1 MNSLA
6 TRQVVADGVPLIT
19 MLEGG
24 DRQAKPLQ
32 PLEPGGTLAISR
44 FAWIRREGEAV
55 IAETSLGPHAVVLED
70 ARAQTLFLAFA
81 APRRPDA
88 DLAEQ
93 LHLPLEA
100 ALEVVSVLREASLL
114 INQEQAAAEEEPPL
128 AVWEFHD
135 LLFHARS
142 RPGRHRGRSGGT
154 FRFLDRLAPAPA
166 LPPARWTETVAL
178 ERPDFERLERDD
190 PPLARVQSVRRSIR
204 NYGERPLGI
213 SELGEFLSRVGRVE
227 DYWETP
233 IPGPQPNS
241 IAFVAKP
248 YPSGGSLYELELYT
262 AVSACDG
269 LEPGLYHYEA
279 GVHRLARASAA
290 TAELADLLSQGAAEM
305 GTATSS
311 MQVMIVITARFAR
324 LAWKYEAIA
333 YELVLKHVG
342 ALLQT
347 MYLVSTAMGLAP
359 CAIGTGDSDLFA
371 RASGIAYYE
380 ESAVGEFA
388 LGSRSIAGPLG
399 R

>member
-1 MNSLA
+1 
-6 TRQVVADGVPLIT
+6 
-19 MLEGG
+19 
-24 DRQAKPLQ
+24 
-32 PLEPGGTLAISR
+32 
-44 FAWIRREGEAV
+44 V

-70 ARAQTLFLAFA
+70 PRAQTLLLAFA
-81 APRRPDA
+81 APRRLDA

-93 LHLPLEA
+93 SRLPLET
-100 ALEVVSVLREASLL
+100 ALEVAAVLREASLL
-114 INQEQAAAEEEPPL
+114 IDGEQAVAEEQPPL
-128 AVWEFHD
+128 AAWEFHD

-142 RPGRHRGRSGGT
+142 RPGRHRGPSGGT
-154 FRFLDRLAPAPA
+154 FRFLDRLAPTPA
-166 LPPARWTETVAL
+166 LPPERWPETVAL
-178 ERPDFERLERDD
+178 ERPNFEQLERDD

-204 NYGERPLGI
+204 HYGDDPIGMAQL
-213 SELGEFLSRVGRVE
+213 SEFLFRVGRVE

-241 IAFVAKP
+241 IACVAKP
-248 YPSGGSLYELELYT
+248 YPSAGSLYELELYA
-262 AVSACDG
+262 AVLACDG

-279 GVHRLARASAA
+279 AAHRLARVSPV
-290 TAELADLLSQGAAEM
+290 TVELEGLLSQGAARM
-305 GTATSS
+305 GTAASS

-359 CAIGTGDSDLFA
+359 CAIGAGDSDLFA

-388 LGSRSIAGPLG
+388 LGSRGSAGAPA